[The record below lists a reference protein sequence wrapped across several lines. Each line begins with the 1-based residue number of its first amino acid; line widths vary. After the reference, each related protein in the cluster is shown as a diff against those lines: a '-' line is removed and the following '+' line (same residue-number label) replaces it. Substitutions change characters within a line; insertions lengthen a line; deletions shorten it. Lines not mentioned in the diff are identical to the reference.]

1 MFTFCFDP
9 TPSPPL
15 LQQLQKFSTF
25 VRTIYTY
32 SRNALILSFGHE
44 SFSICQNIFIISK
57 YHLKIKGTVSG
68 NHSLCLN
75 RPLFH
80 HCLCVVGGRSLGRWW
95 KRCSSPF
102 SHVSLCLGC
111 SCYCSRYYSPLV
123 LVLAYT
129 SIFRISWYFSPLCWC
144 FVPISH
150 TLVFA
155 LLVLFLIFP
164 VLFPLVLV
172 LNILLSAFLVS
183 FLYGA
188 DTVDPHFIKCQSLVS
203 YIFLVL
209 LPLFMSI
216 LFHVLFTVCGKVL

>member
-1 MFTFCFDP
+1 MFPFGFDP
-9 TPSPPL
+9 TPSLPL

-102 SHVSLCLGC
+102 SHVSLCLGW
-111 SCYCSRYYSPLV
+111 SCYCSRYYSPWC
-123 LVLAYT
+123 
-129 SIFRISWYFSPLCWC
+129 WYLPTRQYLGFPGTFPPCAG
-144 FVPISH
+144 
-150 TLVFA
+150 A
-155 LLVLFLIFP
+155 LFQFL
-164 VLFPLVLV
+164 
-172 LNILLSAFLVS
+172 
-183 FLYGA
+183 
-188 DTVDPHFIKCQSLVS
+188 TR
-203 YIFLVL
+203 
-209 LPLFMSI
+209 
-216 LFHVLFTVCGKVL
+216 